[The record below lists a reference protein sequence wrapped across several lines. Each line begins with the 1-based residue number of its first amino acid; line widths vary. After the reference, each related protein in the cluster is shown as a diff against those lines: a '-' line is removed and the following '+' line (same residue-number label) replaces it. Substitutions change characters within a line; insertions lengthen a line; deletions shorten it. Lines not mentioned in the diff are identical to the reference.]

1 MLTRVVAADDRGRR
15 VPGVQHLVKEGII
28 QEQTNKKI
36 HLKCVSFAFASL
48 STIEQDGC
56 GSGGVRVREHKRV
69 KVDPDFANVARRLA
83 DCVRAGVC
91 VSADGEDLTELSNL

>member
-1 MLTRVVAADDRGRR
+1 MA
-15 VPGVQHLVKEGII
+15 GVQHLGNL
-28 QEQTNKKI
+28 NKRENLLRLF
-36 HLKCVSFAFASL
+36 HLKSVGLAFASL
-48 STIEQDGC
+48 STIEQDGG

>member
-1 MLTRVVAADDRGRR
+1 MLPGVVAADDRGGG
-15 VPGVQHLVKEGII
+15 VAGVQHLGNLNRRE
-28 QEQTNKKI
+28 NLLRLF
-36 HLKCVSFAFASL
+36 HLKSVGHAFASL
-48 STIEQDGC
+48 STIEQDCWG
-56 GSGGVRVREHKRV
+56 GGGVRVCEHHRV